1 VVAAFEAAEAA
12 VAPIYDVADVMR
24 DPQYAALGSITEVKD
39 DELGALRMQ
48 NVLFR
53 LSETPG
59 GIRWA
64 GRPHGADT
72 EAVLGDLGMD
82 QAEIAALRDRGV
94 L

>member
-1 VVAAFEAAEAA
+1 
-12 VAPIYDVADVMR
+12 
-24 DPQYAALGSITEVKD
+24 
-39 DELGALRMQ
+39 MQ

-72 EAVLGDLGMD
+72 AEVLAELGLSP
-82 QAEIAALRDRGV
+82 AEIGALRSQGAV
-94 L
+94 